1 MCGSTPGRRRHSSL
15 PLQPSCSGRT
25 LPRCRAESAA
35 TKSFRPTARYRSK
48 NEDHALPDTQ
58 GWPPDSPGAL
68 TTPSSMKD
76 IFSKQPT
83 IRGVDPT
90 RRNVRYDD
98 NGLDVREGAYDYH
111 NPRAT
116 ISNGIYIAP
125 SASNDTAEEDYGN
138 LLNDVAR
145 SKHCGTRRVVISMQ
159 NIKDVKGCLRYRR
172 PRAAGNKGCRILA
185 GSKGAIGH

>member
-1 MCGSTPGRRRHSSL
+1 
-15 PLQPSCSGRT
+15 
-25 LPRCRAESAA
+25 
-35 TKSFRPTARYRSK
+35 
-48 NEDHALPDTQ
+48 
-58 GWPPDSPGAL
+58 
-68 TTPSSMKD
+68 MKD
-76 IFSKQPT
+76 IFSKQPN

-90 RRNVRYDD
+90 RRYIRYDD

-125 SASNDTAEEDYGN
+125 LASNNTAEEDYGD

-159 NIKDVKGCLRYRR
+159 YIYDVKGCLRRENR
-172 PRAAGNKGCRILA
+172 GQQET
-185 GSKGAIGH
+185 KGAGY